1 MKGLDEEGLRRFI
14 LGALNEDIKDGD
26 HTTLACIPVS
36 VLGSAKLLV
45 KANGIICGIEV
56 AKSVFNVVD
65 SHLKIE
71 QLIEEGSEVKYG
83 DIVFHVQ
90 GSANSI
96 LQAERLVLNLM
107 QRMSG
112 IASLTQKYVKAIE
125 GTHSKVIDTRKT
137 TPGIRAFEKYAV
149 TVGGGTNHRMGL
161 YDMIMIKDNHID
173 FCGGIDKAINAAK
186 RYLAK
191 NNLNLKIEVETRN
204 IEEVKIAL
212 KNGGVNRI
220 MLDNFSPENMKPAID
235 LIAGRFETEAS
246 GGINLETIRSYAE
259 TGVDFISVGALT
271 HSATSMDLSLKAE
284 IYK

>member
-1 MKGLDEEGLRRFI
+1 MKGLEKNDLEKFI
-14 LGALNEDIKDGD
+14 IRALDEDIKDGD

-45 KANGIICGIEV
+45 KANGIICGVDI
-56 AKSVFNVVD
+56 AKMVFEIVD
-65 SHLKIE
+65 PNLKVE
-71 QLIEEGSEVKYG
+71 QLIEEGSLVNYG
-83 DIVFHVQ
+83 DIVFHVV
-90 GSANSI
+90 GSASSI
-96 LQAERLVLNLM
+96 LKAERLVLNLM

-112 IASLTQKYVKAIE
+112 IATLTQKYVKAIE
-125 GTHSKVIDTRKT
+125 GTRSKVIDTRKT

-149 TVGGGTNHRMGL
+149 TVGGGANHRMGL

-173 FCGGIDKAINAAK
+173 FCGGIDKAIDAA
-186 RYLAK
+186 RNYVSK
-191 NNLNLKIEVETRN
+191 NNFNLKIEVETRN
-204 IEEVKIAL
+204 IEEVKMAIR
-212 KNGGVNRI
+212 NGGADRI
-220 MLDNFSPENMKPAID
+220 MLDNFTPENMKPAID

-246 GGINLETIRSYAE
+246 GGINLDTIRLYAE

>member
-56 AKSVFNVVD
+56 AKSVFIVVD

-173 FCGGIDKAINAAK
+173 FCGGIDKAIDAAK